1 MNFIKITALP
11 LPAACILLAHT
22 QMERSEVVVVYNY
35 KYLLARNEIAQR
47 WTSTL
52 CRSEVAND
60 IQPYAFFV
68 SLSNMIVLSTG
79 KYQYDFAVPAN
90 K

>member
-1 MNFIKITALP
+1 
-11 LPAACILLAHT
+11 
-22 QMERSEVVVVYNY
+22 MERSEVVVYNY

-68 SLSNMIVLSTG
+68 SLSNMIVLLSKQEINT
-79 KYQYDFAVPAN
+79 DFAVPAN

>member
-1 MNFIKITALP
+1 MEILLIFFTKKKITLYGNP
-11 LPAACILLAHT
+11 VSFLTLFLLAHT
-22 QMERSEVVVVYNY
+22 MERSEVVVYNY

-68 SLSNMIVLSTG
+68 SLSR
-79 KYQYDFAVPAN
+79 
-90 K
+90 